1 MVVGTANSFVCCA
14 PSFVRA
20 RPMSD
25 KSQLRQQRD
34 DLIKLYGAWTAHC
47 VHLGKGIYTF
57 DEPQVAQPD
66 SRVRRSLQ
74 VAADMVLAPL
84 DKIRVLDIA
93 CLEGMFAV
101 EFALHGATVVGI
113 EGRDVNLAK
122 AGFTKNVLSLEN
134 LELIHDDV
142 RNLNR
147 KRFGG
152 YYVVLVYGILYH
164 LDAPDVMEFAQNI
177 YESRDRVVIIDTNF
191 SLEPNAS
198 YTWQGNVYWGTYW
211 EEHRPGS
218 TDKEQLDAL
227 WASIV
232 NQRSFVLTRASLC
245 NLLRHVGFTS
255 VFECLN
261 HYGYHNPNWPMA
273 AKDDGHVV
281 HKDRATF
288 VAIKGRDQRVMSSPI
303 TQATPEIDRPETPE
317 YSTPTTGPGR
327 AKQINIR
334 LPHRL
339 LTLLPEPTTRV

>member
-1 MVVGTANSFVCCA
+1 MGNAT
-14 PSFVRA
+14 
-20 RPMSD
+20 
-25 KSQLRQQRD
+25 QIRQGRD
-34 DLIKLYGAWTAHC
+34 NLVKLHGAWTAHC
-47 VHLGKGIYTF
+47 IHLGEGIYTF
-57 DEPQVAQPD
+57 DEPQVPQAD
-66 SRVRRSLQ
+66 TRVRRCLQ
-74 VAADMVLAPL
+74 IVADMVLEPL
-84 DKIRVLDIA
+84 DKIRVLDLA
-93 CLEGMFAV
+93 CLEGMFAI
-101 EFALHGATVVGI
+101 EFALHGARVVGI
-113 EGRDVNLAK
+113 EGREVNLAK
-122 AGFTKNVLSLEN
+122 AECAKNVLSLN
-134 LELIHDDV
+134 MLEFIHDDI

-147 KRFGG
+147 ERFGR
-152 YYVVLVYGILYH
+152 YDAILVLGILYH
-164 LDAPDVMEFAQNI
+164 LDAPDVMEFAQKV
-177 YESRDRVVIIDTNF
+177 YESCDRVVIIDTNF

-198 YTWQGNVYWGTYW
+198 YTWKGNVYWGTYW
-211 EEHRPGS
+211 EEHRRGS

-261 HYGYHNPNWPMA
+261 PYEYHNPNWPMA

-339 LTLLPEPTTRV
+339 LTLLPEPTTRVLRKIYHWARTLK